1 MRFLSLPEIVRKEE
15 VGEGNYLTL
24 KEKETNG
31 EIASCC
37 GRTWFCIEQEVN
49 FLLTFTGAKSYFSS
63 ELHALGP

>member
-1 MRFLSLPEIVRKEE
+1 MIFPSLPETVRNEE

-37 GRTWFCIEQEVN
+37 GGTGFCIEKEAN
-49 FLLTFTGAKSYFSS
+49 FLLTFTGAK
-63 ELHALGP
+63 P